1 MATLIDRW
9 LESRSSRSPLTD
21 RWLRPGRPRT
31 QFPPYELGDPDIV
44 GLAEARTSTVARIY
58 HKGHEQ
64 AWDGRAVLDDL
75 VAKHG
80 GIHFPEDKKQA
91 FARVASVLLWGEL
104 AAWSI
109 SADLAVKL
117 DDTPAK
123 MAASSQVFDEARHFY
138 VLRDYLWR
146 AGIDVM
152 HLGGWSRRLLVE
164 LLETDNLLFKVVG
177 MQLLVEST
185 AVLMFRTLAEAN
197 LEPVLTEL
205 LYYFERDEARHVGL
219 GVLTLP
225 EVLAGLSESDAR
237 RLWWFQTRMNLEML
251 FGGLTLRHAFDE
263 LGVDQAEMNLQGF
276 KYHNEI
282 VRRMRRD
289 HGDGDKAHDS
299 RSLRG
304 LFRISRTAQ
313 DSFQEFFFPSK
324 PRSQLSTKMFDAVV
338 SFAETTDRW
347 MRTRDAK
354 LSASH

>member
-1 MATLIDRW
+1 
-9 LESRSSRSPLTD
+9 
-21 RWLRPGRPRT
+21 
-31 QFPPYELGDPDIV
+31 
-44 GLAEARTSTVARIY
+44 
-58 HKGHEQ
+58 
-64 AWDGRAVLDDL
+64 VLDEL

-80 GIHFPEDKKQA
+80 GIHFPADKKDA

-117 DDTPAK
+117 EDTPAK

-146 AGIDVM
+146 AGIEVA

-164 LLETDNLLFKVVG
+164 LLETDNLLYKVVG

-185 AVLMFRTLAEAN
+185 AVVMFRMIAEAE

-225 EVLAGLSESDAR
+225 EVLAGLTERDAM
-237 RLWWFQTRMNLEML
+237 RLWWFQTRMNLEMIM
-251 FGGLTLRHAFDE
+251 GGITLRHAFDQ
-263 LGVDQAEMNLQGF
+263 LGIDQAEMNAQGF

-282 VRRMRRD
+282 VRRMQRD
-289 HGDGDKAHDS
+289 HAAAAQTSMK
-299 RSLRG
+299 G
-304 LFRISRTAQ
+304 LFKISRTAQ
-313 DSFQEFFFPSK
+313 DSFQEFFFPTR
-324 PRSQLSTKMFDAVV
+324 PRSALSSKLFDAMV
-338 SFAETTDRW
+338 SVAETTDRW

-354 LSASH
+354 LGLAP